1 MEADAKEII
10 RLHDLPLWHA
20 GLSHSGSASQIAA
33 AQAIS
38 AQRRGDGSMTPHGAT
53 TQGVSEL
60 RAAIA
65 AADAVTGAEITRLRK
80 GLERVRDFYEQFGE
94 EGEEE
99 RQNIWQRIASDVLKG
114 EKP

>member
-1 MEADAKEII
+1 
-10 RLHDLPLWHA
+10 
-20 GLSHSGSASQIAA
+20 
-33 AQAIS
+33 
-38 AQRRGDGSMTPHGAT
+38 MTQHGAT

-94 EGEEE
+94 EGLLLYSPGEKE